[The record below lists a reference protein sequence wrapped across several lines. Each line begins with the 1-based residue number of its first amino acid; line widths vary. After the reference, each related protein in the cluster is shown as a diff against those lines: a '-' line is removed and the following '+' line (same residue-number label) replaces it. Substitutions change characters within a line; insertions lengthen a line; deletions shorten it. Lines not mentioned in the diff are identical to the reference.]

1 MQANSDLIK
10 MSELSK
16 RTGVSGATIR
26 YYIKEGL
33 LPPPAEKTSK
43 NMAYYDISMVEKVKA
58 IKELQSS
65 RFLPLKVIK
74 DMISEV
80 SFSRDENQ
88 TDELIIQILEKRS
101 ESKRKTREELLNE
114 GIAEIEID
122 NYLKLGI
129 ITPDLDQGVQYFN
142 DYDVD
147 LIYLLDK
154 ARKSG
159 IDASMLPTSI
169 LLAYVNALREMM
181 RLELQM
187 FRKSVVPR
195 ATNNLQEITENAVDL
210 SEELI
215 ITLRRKLLV
224 PMLEELKAF

>member
-88 TDELIIQILEKRS
+88 TDELIIQILEKRN
-101 ESKRKTREELLNE
+101 EGKRKTREELLNE
-114 GIAEIEID
+114 GIAEVEID

-195 ATNNLQEITENAVDL
+195 ATHNLEEITENAVDL